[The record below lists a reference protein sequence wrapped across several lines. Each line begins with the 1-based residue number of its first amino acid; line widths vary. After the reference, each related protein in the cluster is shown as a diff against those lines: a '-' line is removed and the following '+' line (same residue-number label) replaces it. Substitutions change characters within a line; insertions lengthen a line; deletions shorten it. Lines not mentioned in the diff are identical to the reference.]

1 MSPPNYTPN
10 IPLDPTLTSS
20 MALPT
25 PPASSPNGAPP
36 IDPAVVAAVQRFGD
50 TTALAVQV
58 VSLSAEVEEM
68 KRKLYGKKYKKKA
81 DYILGGV
88 ARVLNDNQ
96 RKVRVELQVCF
107 FYVSYTIIILKAFK
121 SDIHKS
127 RDGKTHRYRAQ
138 NLVAQS

>member
-25 PPASSPNGAPP
+25 PPASSPNGAPS

-88 ARVLNDNQ
+88 AKVLNDNQ

-107 FYVSYTIIILKAFK
+107 FTCRTL
-121 SDIHKS
+121 
-127 RDGKTHRYRAQ
+127 
-138 NLVAQS
+138 